1 MLYYTAM
8 ATETSR
14 LAGGGRRVTGEV
26 LAQNK
31 GGFEF
36 SGFNQ
41 PISAGTDGEGMQA
54 RYVVLDTDG
63 TGGTLQRTHVLEAP
77 HTYGKFGALKY
88 MGKAIHFAG
97 ASPSTDPN
105 CWFSSYVACSGGK
118 PGHAGRFPCF
128 CIKCIIL
135 FSFLLFYYFF
145 IILICCCNFEALLP
159 PFFVLGQEWME

>member
-8 ATETSR
+8 ATEMSR
-14 LAGGGRRVTGEV
+14 LAGGGRWVTGEV

-41 PISAGTDGEGMQA
+41 PISVGSDGEGMQA

-63 TGGTLQRTHVLEAP
+63 TGVTFQRTHVLEAP

-88 MGKAIHFAG
+88 MGKSIHFAG

-105 CWFSSYVACSGGK
+105 CWFSSYVACSGGTT
-118 PGHAGRFPCF
+118 GHNGLFF
-128 CIKCIIL
+128 CI
-135 FSFLLFYYFF
+135 FLVRMG
-145 IILICCCNFEALLP
+145 AT
-159 PFFVLGQEWME
+159 

>member
-1 MLYYTAM
+1 MLYYIAM
-8 ATETSR
+8 ANEKSR
-14 LAGGGRRVTGEV
+14 LAGGGRRVTGEA

-36 SGFNQ
+36 TGFNQ
-41 PISAGTDGEGMQA
+41 PISAGSNGEGMQA

-63 TGGTLQRTHVLEAP
+63 TGATLHRTHVLEAP

-88 MGKAIHFAG
+88 MGKSIHFAG

-118 PGHAGRFPCF
+118 TGHTGLFL
-128 CIKCIIL
+128 CIFIL
-135 FSFLLFYYFF
+135 KMFA
-145 IILICCCNFEALLP
+145 I
-159 PFFVLGQEWME
+159 